1 MIQQSYSMHLLAR
14 DRVND
19 LHREAAEDSL
29 RRAARA
35 ERRRAAREAA
45 LEALKAEVAEL
56 ERRATYA
63 WQSRQQR
70 EGAHASGWLRGAR

>member
-1 MIQQSYSMHLLAR
+1 MIQQSYSLHLLAR

-29 RRAARA
+29 RRA

-70 EGAHASGWLRGAR
+70 EGAHASGWLRGAP

>member
-1 MIQQSYSMHLLAR
+1 MNFQSQSLYLLAG

-19 LHREAAEDSL
+19 LHRQADADAML
-29 RRAARA
+29 RAARA

-63 WQSRQQR
+63 WQSRHER
-70 EGAHASGWLRGAR
+70 HATGRLRSAR